1 MSVESERTNAVNLT
15 EALRLREESLDATKH
30 ELEHVRS
37 EAETDRKTIVD
48 LKEALRLNDDSIRAR
63 VCPV

>member
-15 EALRLREESLDATKH
+15 EALRLREESLDATKV
-30 ELEHVRS
+30 ELAHVRS

-48 LKEALRLNDDSIRAR
+48 LKEALRLNEDSIRAR
-63 VCPV
+63 VCLV